1 MIIDVLDMEDP
12 VLGKNRQQWLNYL
25 GASSV
30 KINMYGMSNGVG
42 QMISD
47 IKQRASIGRLERLR
61 IWSHGAP
68 GMQNVS
74 AGASGSGAVHWASLS
89 VSNIAQVRETLAQLR
104 PYFSPHHAH
113 VELRGCNV
121 AQGAQGEQ
129 LLVELARIWGVPVQA
144 GTVVQTT
151 GRWAGTVVQAEP
163 NGALSCTTGMAVG
176 TRP

>member
-1 MIIDVLDMEDP
+1 MIIDLIDMEDP
-12 VLGKNRQQWLNYL
+12 VLGKNRQQWLDYL

-47 IKQRASIGRLERLR
+47 IMQRVPMGRLERLR

-89 VSNIAQVRETLAQLR
+89 LSNIAQTLAQLR
-104 PYFSPHHAH
+104 PYFSSHAH
-113 VELRGCNV
+113 AELRGCNV
-121 AQGAQGEQ
+121 AQGSQGEQ

-163 NGALSCTTGMAVG
+163 NGALSCTTGTAVG
-176 TRP
+176 VRP